1 VFVSAAAA
9 RVLLIAPPVGCV
21 ALALVAVLDEGAF
34 RALVREDSFIEW
46 AEVLAYAFAFV
57 FSVRIA
63 RERFG
68 LVAAAYSL
76 LAVAAVLAIGE
87 ELSWGQRLFGLGTP
101 EPLAATNRQGEL
113 NVHNVV
119 DAESPTRLALLV
131 ASTYALAA
139 PFVLRPGPFVPPRV
153 LGSAFGVVTA
163 YFAVR
168 FVFIPE
174 PTYVQAKFSEW
185 PELCFAVAVALTARS
200 VLAARHEGAAASCGR
215 EALHQSGLRRA
226 RARVQPR
233 RDRQRRAHDV
243 DGGTGR
249 VRR

>member
-1 VFVSAAAA
+1 LVTPAAG

-21 ALALVAVLDEGAF
+21 VFALVAVLDEGMF
-34 RALVREDSFIEW
+34 RALVREDSVIEW
-46 AEVLAYAFAFV
+46 AEVIAYACAFV
-57 FSVRIA
+57 FSVRIV
-63 RERFG
+63 RERSG
-68 LVAAAYSL
+68 VVAVAYALVACAAI
-76 LAVAAVLAIGE
+76 LAIGE

-101 EPLAATNRQGEL
+101 EPLAASNRQGEL
-113 NVHNVV
+113 NVHNMV

-139 PFVLRPGPFVPPRV
+139 SFVRRPGPFVPPRV
-153 LGSAFGVVTA
+153 LASAFGVVAA

-168 FVFIPE
+168 FAFIPE

-185 PELCFAVAVALTARS
+185 PELCFAVAVALTAWS
-200 VLAARHEGAAASCGR
+200 VLSAGRRGGAASWRNEAS
-215 EALHQSGLRRA
+215 LPQSRFGRA

-233 RDRQRRAHDV
+233 RHRQRRPHDV
-243 DGGTGR
+243 DGGPSR

>member
-1 VFVSAAAA
+1 MSAAAA

-21 ALALVAVLDEGAF
+21 TLALIAILHDGAF
-34 RALVREDSFIEW
+34 RALVREDSIIEW
-46 AEVLAYAFAFV
+46 AEVLAYACAFV

-63 RERFG
+63 RERSG
-68 LVAAAYSL
+68 LVAAAYAL
-76 LAVAAVLAIGE
+76 LAVAAVLGIGE

-101 EPLAATNRQGEL
+101 EPLAAASRQGEL
-113 NVHNVV
+113 NVHNMV

-139 PFVLRPGPFVPPRV
+139 PFVFRPGPFVPPRV
-153 LGSAFGVVTA
+153 LASAFGVVTA
-163 YFAVR
+163 YFTVR
-168 FVFIPE
+168 FVFMPE

-200 VLAARHEGAAASCGR
+200 VLTARRDRAAASCGG
-215 EALHQSGLRRA
+215 EAPLPQSGVDRT

-233 RDRQRRAHDV
+233 RHRQRRAHDV